1 LRRAWIEAHSD
12 AEMHVR
18 GFQGLQGQLR
28 SLGVADLG
36 HRQIL
41 DLGCGGGAQL
51 ALLFSDSDARVTAV
65 DMRPVALGMRRPRMW
80 VASLAEEGP
89 RSAIRLIARD
99 AIHTFRYWHSLRR
112 IAGRPLRPG
121 GVRLVR
127 ADAAGLPFPD
137 GQFDLV
143 VSSAVWEHLPDVQRA
158 TAEVA
163 RVLSPTGI
171 AYIQIALFP
180 ALQGGHHP
188 DWHSTEP
195 GIDRTTRPWDH
206 LRANA
211 RPFPTYLNEWR
222 ESQYR
227 QVIEHELDVVE
238 WADGEMRGAE
248 YLTPELESEL
258 SAYTRRELLVSGVSV
273 WAKKRGSDAAQG
285 H

>member
-1 LRRAWIEAHSD
+1 VDRGPQRR
-12 AEMHVR
+12 
-18 GFQGLQGQLR
+18 
-28 SLGVADLG
+28 
-36 HRQIL
+36 
-41 DLGCGGGAQL
+41 
-51 ALLFSDSDARVTAV
+51 
-65 DMRPVALGMRRPRMW
+65 
-80 VASLAEEGP
+80 
-89 RSAIRLIARD
+89 RD
-99 AIHTFRYWHSLRR
+99 ACS
-112 IAGRPLRPG
+112 
-121 GVRLVR
+121 
-127 ADAAGLPFPD
+127 
-137 GQFDLV
+137 
-143 VSSAVWEHLPDVQRA
+143 
-158 TAEVA
+158 
-163 RVLSPTGI
+163 
-171 AYIQIALFP
+171 
-180 ALQGGHHP
+180 
-188 DWHSTEP
+188 HSTEP